1 MTTFFIGNI
10 MLEIIGLFTCIYLA
24 FRIFPAVIKFG
35 VKLAVAILLIIFAIM
50 VYTYF
55 FPPIIQILI
64 A

>member
-1 MTTFFIGNI
+1 
-10 MLEIIGLFTCIYLA
+10 MLEIIGLLTCIYLA
-24 FRIFPAVIKFG
+24 FRIFPVIKFG

-55 FPPIIQILI
+55 FPPMIQILI

>member
-1 MTTFFIGNI
+1 
-10 MLEIIGLFTCIYLA
+10 MLEIIGLITCSYRA

-55 FPPIIQILI
+55 FPPMIQILI